1 MRHLNIFLV
10 TFFAAVIT
18 INAQTTFVASADSRN
33 QATFESNAPLED
45 IVGVSNHIEAM
56 VMIDLSNLSNAKGK
70 VTVDLTKLNTGISLR
85 DEHLRSDMWLNTSK
99 FPNAIFTL
107 NKISGASKLT
117 NGKKTNVKLHGAF
130 TLHGVTKDIVAD
142 GEITYFEESE
152 RTKGKIAG
160 NLLKVN
166 ADFDIKL
173 SDYGVEIPSMVIGK
187 VDELIKVST
196 NFVATDSGSKMAG
209 ADKCNPCG
217 AGAMAKCNPCGAG
230 GKCNPCS
237 PKAKCNPCGI

>member
-1 MRHLNIFLV
+1 MRHLNIFLF
-10 TFFAAVIT
+10 TFLVAVIS

-45 IVGVSNHIEAM
+45 IVGVSNQVEAM
-56 VMIDLSNLSNAKGK
+56 VMIDINNLSNSKGK

-117 NGKKTNVKLHGAF
+117 NGKKTNVKLHGTF

-152 RTKGKIAG
+152 RTKSKIAG

-173 SDYGVEIPSMVIGK
+173 SDYGVEIPSMVAGK
-187 VDELIKVST
+187 VDETIKVST

-209 ADKCNPCG
+209 CNPCGADKCNPCG
-217 AGAMAKCNPCGAG
+217 PKAKCNPCG
-230 GKCNPCS
+230 